1 MTQQSKQAKAVAQAR
16 TTDQAVPGVRTQA
29 LAPAFLAALLGTF
42 IIFGVG
48 FVNAAAV
55 HDAAHDT
62 RHAASFPC
70 H

>member
-1 MTQQSKQAKAVAQAR
+1 MTQQNKQAKAVAQAR
-16 TTDQAVPGVRTQA
+16 TADQAASGARTVA
-29 LAPAFLAALLGTF
+29 LAPALLAALLGTF

-48 FVNAAAV
+48 FVNAAAM